1 MDKSREKAR
10 RLNRLI
16 MIAFFVTAAV
26 FAAAVVLLAVTLR
39 NYRTEAARYDAAA
52 AEYAATPAAVMET
65 PDATPVD
72 FSDGA
77 IAGVTVGPQQTPPV
91 TVDFDALRK
100 TSADV
105 AAWLYAPDTKIN
117 YPVVLGTDNSYY
129 LTHAYNGEESAGGAL
144 FLDARTD
151 AALEADNLIIYGH
164 HMKDRTMFGSLK
176 RYASRD
182 YYDAHPVLYLMTG
195 GGQSYRI
202 EVFAA
207 CARDSDAD
215 EYPVYFQMPAMRSQ
229 YIRAAV
235 EDSKLGLSVTEREE
249 RMVSLVTC
257 AYNGGDNDKFVVY
270 GWLVPIG

>member
-1 MDKSREKAR
+1 MDNSREKAR

-16 MIAFFVTAAV
+16 LIAFFVTAAV
-26 FAAAVVLLAVTLR
+26 FAAAVVLLAVTLK

-52 AEYAATPAAVMET
+52 AEYVTTPGTVMET

-77 IAGVTVGPQQTPPV
+77 IAGVTASPRETPPI
-91 TVDFDALRK
+91 TVDFDALIQ
-100 TSADV
+100 TNADV
-105 AAWLYAPDTKIN
+105 TAWLYAPDTKIN

-129 LTHAYNGEESAGGAL
+129 LTHTYNGETSAGGAL
-144 FLDARTD
+144 FFDARTD

-176 RYASRD
+176 RYAARD
-182 YYDAHPVLYLMTG
+182 YYDAHPVLYLMTR
-195 GGQSYRI
+195 GGQNYRI

-207 CARDSDAD
+207 CARSSDAG
-215 EYPVYFQMPAMRSQ
+215 EYPVYFQTPAMRSQ
-229 YIRAAV
+229 YIRAAA
-235 EDSKLGLSVTEREE
+235 EDSKLNLTVTEREE
-249 RMVSLVTC
+249 RLVSLVTC
-257 AYNGGDNDKFVVY
+257 SYNGGDNDKFVVY